1 MNIQDIGKSGNV
13 DRTGDRTSKATPRND
28 VLVPFV
34 PKGKDEATISAT
46 GRQAA
51 AAIENLSNR
60 ARGNDGDRDDIV
72 AAALARLQSGALDRP
87 EVYGTTAQKLLD
99 SKFVSG

>member
-1 MNIQDIGKSGNV
+1 MNIHDIGKSGNV
-13 DRTGDRTSKATPRND
+13 DRPGDRTTKTAARHD

-34 PKGKDEATISAT
+34 PKDEAKISAK

-51 AAIENLSNR
+51 AAIENLSER
-60 ARGNDGDRDDIV
+60 ARQDGPDRAQIV
-72 AAALARLQSGALDRP
+72 AAALARLQSGALDQ
-87 EVYGTTAQKLLD
+87 ESVYGATAQKLID